1 MNKQIL
7 EMEQFIAGAL
17 LVGFNRLSKLDLEI
31 LIEIFERENP
41 DFEIRKANHEIIEL
55 DALAPYV
62 YTDANAVFFK
72 DNIDLLYFDAEHEY
86 LVKDRLIQ
94 VAESVISSHFENYDL
109 EEFVLRKIKRFS
121 SSGLF
126 AEELELLFG
135 KKELEIIEKSKEK
148 HYLSYSWEGDTI
160 CDESKMVFLSEKGE
174 VRLFKGDH
182 SKEIERF
189 TKELEALRYDVTL
202 LDDFLLKQDLSL
214 PIWSVLNVDK
224 LEEFCNEYDRAITIE
239 GVSFVDF
246 ERLKKGKETIF
257 DEESK
262 EKISSLLSVWDD
274 GHCIHICHPNHIF
287 AGAKLLNQDVRQI
300 KNLNWDDIDIT
311 KMFYA
316 YDYGTFILPDYKD
329 AFKYVHKRLAHDLLP
344 QLKSGT
350 PEAAV
355 SYLTVVEKYRFN
367 SENYYLV
374 RGIIKGDSRGYSIA
388 INPEYKKALPQSTWE
403 KQMRFGGNEV
413 PKIYCKRRKNT
424 V

>member
-7 EMEQFIAGAL
+7 ETEQFIAGAL
-17 LVGFNRLSKLDLEI
+17 LVGLNRLTKLDLEI

-41 DFEIRKANHEIIEL
+41 DFEIRRAKHEIIEL

-121 SSGLF
+121 SSDLF
-126 AEELELLFG
+126 AEELEFLFD

-262 EKISSLLSVWDD
+262 QKISNLLS
-274 GHCIHICHPNHIF
+274 CI
-287 AGAKLLNQDVRQI
+287 
-300 KNLNWDDIDIT
+300 NLCI
-311 KMFYA
+311 
-316 YDYGTFILPDYKD
+316 
-329 AFKYVHKRLAHDLLP
+329 
-344 QLKSGT
+344 
-350 PEAAV
+350 
-355 SYLTVVEKYRFN
+355 
-367 SENYYLV
+367 
-374 RGIIKGDSRGYSIA
+374 
-388 INPEYKKALPQSTWE
+388 
-403 KQMRFGGNEV
+403 
-413 PKIYCKRRKNT
+413 
-424 V
+424 